1 MSANEG
7 LIDRSVCF
15 AIRLAPIACAIPL
28 DFALTGQKLHSWIG
42 VIPLA
47 TAIFGFCPWFTVLGI
62 SAYPSKR
69 VGVG

>member
-1 MSANEG
+1 MSANVG
-7 LIDRSVCF
+7 AIDRSVCF

-28 DFALTGQKLHSWIG
+28 DLALMGQKLLSWIG

-47 TAIFGFCPWFTVLGI
+47 TGIFGFCPLHTVLGF